1 MTDREQ
7 QANDMMQ
14 DIARDIQDK
23 LPEGMGFMLL
33 AYEFGDAPDKRA
45 LYVSNSNRVDVL
57 KAMAEFM
64 EKNIDDPTIWGKD
77 VD

>member
-1 MTDREQ
+1 MTYREQ
-7 QANDMMQ
+7 QAIDMMQ

-33 AYEFGDAPDKRA
+33 AYEFGDVPDKRT

-57 KAMAEFM
+57 KTMVEFI